1 MTDATTHDPKLTVF
15 FDGACPLCVREISML
30 RQLDGGRRIA
40 FEDVS
45 PPDAEPSCPIGRERL
60 MARFHA
66 RLPDERVVDGARA
79 FTESWSRIPWLVW
92 VRPIGQFPPARWLL
106 DKLYGA
112 FLKVRPRLQRWMRR
126 RVDKQACQ
134 G

>member
-1 MTDATTHDPKLTVF
+1 MTETVSDPKLTVF
-15 FDGACPLCVREISML
+15 YDGACPLCVREISML
-30 RQLDGGRRIA
+30 RRLDGGKRIA

-45 PPDAEPSCPIGRERL
+45 PPDAEPSCPIGRELL

-66 RLPDERVVDGARA
+66 RLPDGRVVEGARA
-79 FTESWSRIPWLVW
+79 FTESWSRIPWMIW
-92 VRPIGQFPPARWLL
+92 VRPIGQFPPTRWLL

-112 FLKVRPRLQRWMRR
+112 FLKVRPRLQRFVRR
-126 RVDKQACQ
+126 RVGEKAKP